1 MAALAKCPDELTG
14 QTATRLPGAQL
25 LPDNCSSAVKWHA
38 CARPEDDPVVRIYRH
53 KLRSV
58 STPRIEIN
66 GGPATADQ
74 LAYPAIANYGHF
86 TAMQVRGGAV
96 RGLGLHL
103 ARLDSATWELFGC
116 GLDGELVRA
125 HARHALGAGPSDASL
140 RIGVFQ
146 PDGDERPSIMVVVR
160 PPAEPP
166 IEPQRLA
173 AVRYERPAAHI
184 KHVGTFGQIYYGR
197 AAERGGFH
205 DALLTGPG
213 GVIAEG
219 AITNIGFFDGNT
231 VVWPSA
237 PSLAGITMQLVTI
250 ALAGRGLPSRQDTVR
265 LADLP
270 SFRSAFV
277 TNSLGVAPVGQV
289 DDQPLP
295 TDPGFTR
302 NLTEA
307 YESVPWDRI

>member
-1 MAALAKCPDELTG
+1 
-14 QTATRLPGAQL
+14 
-25 LPDNCSSAVKWHA
+25 
-38 CARPEDDPVVRIYRH
+38 
-53 KLRSV
+53 V
-58 STPRIEIN
+58 STPHIEIN
-66 GGPATADQ
+66 GGPATAGQ

-103 ARLDSATWELFGC
+103 ARLDSATRELFGT

-125 HARHALGAGPSDASL
+125 HARHALGVGPPDASL

-146 PDGDERPSIMVVVR
+146 PDGDELPSIMVVVR

-166 IEPQRLA
+166 ALPQRLA
-173 AVRYERPAAHI
+173 TVRYERPVAHL

-197 AAERGGFH
+197 AAERAGFD

-219 AITNIGFFDGNT
+219 AITNIGFFDGTT

-237 PSLAGITMQLVTI
+237 PLLAGITMQLVTG
-250 ALAGRGLPSRQDTVR
+250 ALAEGGIPSRPDTVR
-265 LADLP
+265 LADLL

-277 TNSLGVAPVGQV
+277 TNSLGVAPVAQV
-289 DDQPLP
+289 DDQLLP
-295 TDPGFTR
+295 ADPEFTR
-302 NLTEA
+302 TLTEA
-307 YESVPWDRI
+307 YESVPWDPI